1 MQAAPKPHWT
11 AALQHAVGG
20 IVPLMAAWMLPLV
33 AIHARAQEAPLAN
46 TAPPDDAAPVATPWT
61 YSVTVRTEASDLS
74 RAGQLNLR
82 ASLGL
87 RYGRWH
93 IGQTDGT
100 DWHRFGQVLQESNL
114 TYDVRQDSKWSV
126 AMSGSIINLD
136 NNSQL
141 NALRAGRKTLRLKA
155 GVDYRLPNR
164 WSVGLVTTQD
174 LFMRGDGTTLSP
186 TLTYRQP
193 LSEVSTLML
202 SQSLTWANASHW
214 QSQQALDPLA
224 RTHLG
229 AGFGEYAAQLAY
241 RLRLNK
247 HWAVY
252 SQLGAQHTLTPVTF
266 TLTPTPGWTY
276 SGQIGVVYFDH

>member
-1 MQAAPKPHWT
+1 MMSAFKSSQWLALCGLALGISLNAWAQPATAESVEPHKT
-11 AALQHAVGG
+11 PS
-20 IVPLMAAWMLPLV
+20 IPD
-33 AIHARAQEAPLAN
+33 
-46 TAPPDDAAPVATPWT
+46 APPATPEALATTPWT
-61 YSVTVRTEASDLS
+61 YSLGLRTEIPDLNH
-74 RAGQLNLR
+74 AGQMRLR

-87 RYGRWH
+87 RYGRWR

-100 DWHRFGQVLQESNL
+100 DWHRFGQVLQDSSL
-114 TYDVRQDSKWSV
+114 TYDLRQDSKWS
-126 AMSGSIINLD
+126 ASLSGSIINLD
-136 NNSQL
+136 NNSQFD
-141 NALRAGRKTLRLKA
+141 ALKAGRKTLRAKA
-155 GVDYRLPNR
+155 GLDYRLPNR
-164 WSVGLVTTQD
+164 WSVGLIATQD

-193 LSEVSTLML
+193 LSDVSTLML

-241 RLRLNK
+241 RQRLNK
-247 HWAVY
+247 HWAVF
-252 SQLGAQHTLTPVTF
+252 SQLGAQHTLAPVTL

-276 SGQIGVVYFDH
+276 SGQIGVVYFDQ

>member
-1 MQAAPKPHWT
+1 MQAALKPRRS
-11 AALQHAVGG
+11 AALQSGACAMLTALMT
-20 IVPLMAAWMLPLV
+20 PLMACSAW
-33 AIHARAQEAPLAN
+33 AQEAPLAAS
-46 TAPPDDAAPVATPWT
+46 TSAEADAAPVATPWT
-61 YSVTVRTEASDLS
+61 YSVALRTEAPDLS

-87 RYGRWH
+87 RYGRWR

-136 NNSQL
+136 DNSQF
-141 NALRAGRKTLRLKA
+141 NALRSGRKTLRLKG

-164 WSVGLVTTQD
+164 WSVGLVATQD

-202 SQSLTWANASHW
+202 SQSLTWANAAHW
-214 QSQQALDPLA
+214 QTQQALDPLA
-224 RTHLG
+224 RTHQG
-229 AGFGEYAAQLAY
+229 AGFGEYAVQLAY
-241 RLRLNK
+241 RQRLNK
-247 HWAVY
+247 HWAVF
-252 SQLGAQHTLTPVTF
+252 SQLSAQHTLEPVTF
-266 TLTPTPGWTY
+266 TTTPTPGWTY
-276 SGQIGVVYFDH
+276 AGQFGVMYFDQ